1 MQPIFHGH
9 MTLSWNSVTVHT
21 FQIFIKFCTQLLL
34 GSARSVSTAVF
45 DYCYRLS
52 NVTKIPIDTIMF

>member
-9 MTLSWNSVTVHT
+9 DTVLEFSDSAHV
-21 FQIFIKFCTQLLL
+21 QIFIKFCTQLLL

-52 NVTKIPIDTIMF
+52 NVTKIPIDTIIF